1 MSKIIKVTESELRN
15 MIKESV
21 QNILKEA
28 YGTVQWQHFNNG
40 PTNKEMFNDAV
51 EAIEMSDGQIDFDEW
66 YPAFQDYIDY
76 DEAEEIWV
84 KALKHC
90 GYSGILYSENKLNE
104 ISKET
109 ALQAADK
116 AISLRKYNQANTFEK
131 YGTQK
136 LNQELDCN
144 DEYCQAHRYGIVYN
158 NTNRSWSNVT
168 VKGLF
173 YFNNGGIGKPL
184 QQYKE
189 KGIHNAT
196 KPIARKIAK
205 WCAIYLD
212 DSYNFAKDWHFW
224 AEL

>member
-1 MSKIIKVTESELRN
+1 MKKTITLTETELKN
-15 MIKESV
+15 LIKESV
-21 QNILKEA
+21 NNILKE
-28 YGTVQWQHFNNG
+28 YDIVQWQHFNNG

-90 GYSGILYSENKLNE
+90 GYSGMLYNENKLNE

-109 ALQAADK
+109 AFQATDK
-116 AISLRKYNQANTFEK
+116 ANSLRRYNQANTFDK

-144 DEYCQAHRYGIVYN
+144 DDYCEARRYGIVYY
-158 NTNRSWSNVT
+158 NTNRSWSNLT

-173 YFNNGGIGKPL
+173 YFNNGGIGEPL
-184 QQYKE
+184 QKYKE
-189 KGIHNAT
+189 TGIHNTT

-205 WCAIYLD
+205 WCSIYLD

-224 AEL
+224 TEL